1 MKISLDEFD
10 DLAIKFIIHEHL
22 SEVIENHYLVSIR
35 GNFETSELE
44 DNDSA
49 KEIGYID
56 AYKISL
62 YENGGSG
69 EEISNF
75 SINDLF
81 DSMDGDTHTIASAI
95 LDLDKFSGFNTS
107 MNIDDE
113 FTSELIIINEI
124 YINKSYRGNK
134 IGKRLIKSL
143 KRNFCLNG
151 SLLVLNAK
159 PFQLMKVNKESQSF
173 TDYKKYNEKQAISS
187 LNNYYKK
194 IGFNKIKGE
203 NIFFQHIQ

>member
-1 MKISLDEFD
+1 MKISLDEID

-134 IGKRLIKSL
+134 IGKRLIQSL

-194 IGFNKIKGE
+194 IGFNKIKGK
-203 NIFFQHIQ
+203 NIFFQHIE